1 MKATVHDITYIE
13 RKMTIDYWVGYEIRT
28 FAGWISL
35 MSDGHTVVARK
46 FGGRN
51 RWSLASLV
59 DIESVHLD

>member
-1 MKATVHDITYIE
+1 MKATIYDITYIE

-35 MSDGHTVVARK
+35 SMDGHTVVARK

-51 RWSLASLV
+51 RWSLTPLADV
-59 DIESVHLD
+59 ESVSLD